1 MPKGSF
7 ALRKYVKCSTH
18 GCVPWEG
25 HLICDGCG
33 SVFSTQDDSLPTHV
47 ESDNCPTCGK
57 LLVPPSSRPEGTPAP
72 EFTARII
79 CPSCFASRA
88 SAPDADGGSS

>member
-1 MPKGSF
+1 MPRGSF

-18 GCVPWEG
+18 GRVPWEG

-47 ESDNCPTCGK
+47 ASDDCPTCGK
-57 LLVPPSSRPEGTPAP
+57 LLVPPATRELGAPAV

-79 CPSCFASRA
+79 CPACFAARTA
-88 SAPDADGGSS
+88 AADADGGSS